1 MGYIIAIIIAF
12 LFTRYGIKLL
22 DTIAECIN
30 IHFLSL
36 INDKNIEMGFKTRDF
51 EDDCETVELSPRIG
65 FNFEPDFE
73 LEEDDE
79 EFEEDEDRL

>member
-1 MGYIIAIIIAF
+1 MEYIGIIIGAF
-12 LFTRYGIKLL
+12 VLTRYGIRLL
-22 DTIAECIN
+22 DTITECIN
-30 IHFLSL
+30 IQFLSM

-79 EFEEDEDRL
+79 FEEDED

>member
-1 MGYIIAIIIAF
+1 MEYIGIIIGAF
-12 LFTRYGIKLL
+12 VLTRYGIRLL
-22 DTIAECIN
+22 DTITECIN
-30 IHFLSL
+30 MQFLSL

-79 EFEEDEDRL
+79 FEEDED